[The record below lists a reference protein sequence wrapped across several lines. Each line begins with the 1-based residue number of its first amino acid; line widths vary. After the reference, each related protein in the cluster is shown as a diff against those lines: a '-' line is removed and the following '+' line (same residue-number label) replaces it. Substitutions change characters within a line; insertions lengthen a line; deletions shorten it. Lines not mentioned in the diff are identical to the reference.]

1 MTEIGEGVSVDTTKV
16 DTCACTST
24 GHPIDVATGKVFT
37 VAKDVTFAKPFS
49 IGLFRTWISENADK
63 QGIFGRGWT
72 CFLDLKV
79 KIFPNDIIFRDDEG
93 REISFPV
100 ITIGHSFYK
109 ACERLTLFREEDSIE
124 ILADNGNSYIF
135 SLHSKSSQYVLT
147 EIISPDYNTIFLT
160 YQNNRLSELTDSANN
175 RYILTYDSKQR
186 LVKIVRITPLPETT
200 RLRRYEYN
208 DKNQLTA
215 VYDELFNSV
224 YYEYNSD
231 NYLIKETNR
240 NGYSFYYEYDKDGWC
255 VKNWGDGGEYHR
267 ELKYF
272 PDQHKTEVINSF
284 NQKTTYYWNNLGMVT
299 LIVDAAGGIRQFHYD
314 GERKLIGE
322 VDENQETITYD
333 YDLWPRVIKNDQENN
348 EWTKEHT
355 GSQRQE
361 TTDPLGNR
369 IRRHY
374 DTKGDLVFDEDE
386 EGNRLIHKRE
396 DKETG
401 CKYDLKG
408 NLVAKID
415 KNNHRTTYGYDA
427 ENNLI
432 WFMDPLGYK
441 RHFLYKGFNKKVEER
456 DENGNC
462 IKFEF
467 NEEGKL
473 KTILNEKAERHFFKY
488 DPLERL
494 IEDSGFDGYLSAYKY
509 DPAGNIIQIKGSDGS
524 ILDISYS
531 QTERVSTIKG
541 VDAGGTT
548 YLLFY
553 KYDKAGRLIE
563 ARNEH
568 SVVKFEYDTLG
579 RIVREYQ
586 NDHIIERVYDP
597 EGNLVY
603 RKSPWNTSTGFNYD
617 ENNRLI
623 EVVLPDS
630 KSIHFKRSQLGQ
642 PIERH
647 LPGGGYSHCTHDAGG
662 NLLSQDIR
670 HKNNT
675 ITIQRKYRYNARGR
689 LARLSDNDRHLK
701 KFVYDGAGRLTKVIQ
716 PHKKTENFEYD
727 SAGNLLNNGKWKNA
741 EYKNGNRLISNSLAN
756 YKYNQSGSLIKK
768 TNTKSLSHYGYNIF
782 NQLIYYVSSEGTQVE
797 FKYDALGRRIEK
809 NSRGN
814 TTKYYWDQLHLL
826 GEEENSNQI
835 EYIFYPNNF
844 VPIARLENGN
854 SYFYHTDPIGT
865 PREITDKR
873 GDIVW
878 TGDYETLG
886 LCDVSDESSIES
898 HFRFQGQYFDKE
910 TGLHYNGF
918 RYYDPET
925 GRYITKDPISYLSE
939 DFNLYRYCLNDPV
952 NRTDA
957 LGLGT
962 IAIGAGVGTAVA
974 PGIGTLVGVAV
985 GGLILIGIC
994 IFAQEVSKP
1003 KAIPRTKE
1011 KCKEK
1016 EKEPCPPCVP
1026 PVGTIAYRLDTDH
1039 SHGGMKPH
1047 VHLYER
1053 HQNPNNCQCF
1063 WKKLGVIPPPPPPN
1077 AIPMP

>member
-1 MTEIGEGVSVDTTKV
+1 M
-16 DTCACTST
+16 
-24 GHPIDVATGKVFT
+24 
-37 VAKDVTFAKPFS
+37 
-49 IGLFRTWISENADK
+49 
-63 QGIFGRGWT
+63 
-72 CFLDLKV
+72 
-79 KIFPNDIIFRDDEG
+79 
-93 REISFPV
+93 
-100 ITIGHSFYK
+100 
-109 ACERLTLFREEDSIE
+109 
-124 ILADNGNSYIF
+124 
-135 SLHSKSSQYVLT
+135 
-147 EIISPDYNTIFLT
+147 
-160 YQNNRLSELTDSANN
+160 
-175 RYILTYDSKQR
+175 
-186 LVKIVRITPLPETT
+186 
-200 RLRRYEYN
+200 
-208 DKNQLTA
+208 
-215 VYDELFNSV
+215 
-224 YYEYNSD
+224 
-231 NYLIKETNR
+231 
-240 NGYSFYYEYDKDGWC
+240 
-255 VKNWGDGGEYHR
+255 
-267 ELKYF
+267 
-272 PDQHKTEVINSF
+272 
-284 NQKTTYYWNNLGMVT
+284 
-299 LIVDAAGGIRQFHYD
+299 
-314 GERKLIGE
+314 
-322 VDENQETITYD
+322 
-333 YDLWPRVIKNDQENN
+333 
-348 EWTKEHT
+348 
-355 GSQRQE
+355 
-361 TTDPLGNR
+361 
-369 IRRHY
+369 
-374 DTKGDLVFDEDE
+374 
-386 EGNRLIHKRE
+386 
-396 DKETG
+396 
-401 CKYDLKG
+401 
-408 NLVAKID
+408 
-415 KNNHRTTYGYDA
+415 
-427 ENNLI
+427 
-432 WFMDPLGYK
+432 
-441 RHFLYKGFNKKVEER
+441 
-456 DENGNC
+456 
-462 IKFEF
+462 
-467 NEEGKL
+467 
-473 KTILNEKAERHFFKY
+473 
-488 DPLERL
+488 
-494 IEDSGFDGYLSAYKY
+494 
-509 DPAGNIIQIKGSDGS
+509 
-524 ILDISYS
+524 
-531 QTERVSTIKG
+531 
-541 VDAGGTT
+541 
-548 YLLFY
+548 
-553 KYDKAGRLIE
+553 
-563 ARNEH
+563 
-568 SVVKFEYDTLG
+568 
-579 RIVREYQ
+579 
-586 NDHIIERVYDP
+586 
-597 EGNLVY
+597 
-603 RKSPWNTSTGFNYD
+603 
-617 ENNRLI
+617 
-623 EVVLPDS
+623 
-630 KSIHFKRSQLGQ
+630 
-642 PIERH
+642 
-647 LPGGGYSHCTHDAGG
+647 
-662 NLLSQDIR
+662 
-670 HKNNT
+670 
-675 ITIQRKYRYNARGR
+675 
-689 LARLSDNDRHLK
+689 
-701 KFVYDGAGRLTKVIQ
+701 YDGAGRLTKVIQ